1 MKDDSVPIIA
11 PPPRNVQ
18 RILKIV
24 GWNLLFIL
32 SGLSLIW
39 IMGEAYW
46 RLNGRFGYVSIDLG
60 SDPAYWRFVPGVGLL
75 RPPQSEIAFS
85 NGLNYWRVQRS
96 NSLGFMDREPID
108 PEHAAESCHIT
119 IIGDSY
125 VEAKEVPVSDKLQV
139 RLEELA
145 TREKPNLDVT
155 TSAFG
160 IQRTG
165 VVNQLPFYDGY
176 ARDMSPD
183 LVVLVFVRNDLVDN
197 STARYALMPRHVPDR
212 MPYGQAAKGSD
223 GDVRWLPPR
232 ADFDD
237 APPFSHDVEALN
249 SWSNRAIYRLAR
261 ASYFMRW
268 LGIRSKLIGGGDW
281 VYERFRPSQDSIGRY
296 QEWIHLEKRLDL
308 PGGRM
313 TTGDVITAGDDFTT
327 WGFTSW
333 GLEQFKRRADHDG
346 AALIV
351 LASYSAGGR
360 WDPSF
365 ELLSDIA
372 ESLDI
377 PVVSQ
382 KDYIISQGRRVE
394 EAHWGELDNH
404 WTPAGHQWSAEAIWE
419 YIKEEW
425 EGKCPGAEPQPD
437 IMVDWIAVGETL
449 NELEYE
455 DTIQTF
461 SKSFGLRHRIHTP
474 EGVAWVQSF
483 PVLDSEKHQSV
494 YESITSRRP
503 TVRSN
508 WDVHIYDDGITYLKE
523 QCDIEDA
530 NAIFFLHVTPEY
542 KNDLPSDRQSVG
554 FENLDFY
561 FGLRGMAF
569 DGHCMVSANLP
580 EYEIES
586 INTGQ
591 VAKNWSAHYNFASS
605 EIIDAVQEI
614 RLSDRQ
620 PDIRSNFD
628 IYLDDSRIIYVKD
641 SCGADDRET
650 PFFLHVFP
658 ADENNLTDEREES
671 GFENLDFDLMQN
683 GGESDGACFA
693 AVDLPDYEIDSI
705 RTGQFVRGEGNVW
718 ETSIEFAE

>member
-1 MKDDSVPIIA
+1 
-11 PPPRNVQ
+11 
-18 RILKIV
+18 
-24 GWNLLFIL
+24 
-32 SGLSLIW
+32 
-39 IMGEAYW
+39 MGEAYW

>member
-1 MKDDSVPIIA
+1 MWA
-11 PPPRNVQ
+11 PHSELRFTNYLDYWAVQ
-18 RILKIV
+18 RT
-24 GWNLLFIL
+24 
-32 SGLSLIW
+32 
-39 IMGEAYW
+39 
-46 RLNGRFGYVSIDLG
+46 
-60 SDPAYWRFVPGVGLL
+60 
-75 RPPQSEIAFS
+75 
-85 NGLNYWRVQRS
+85 
-96 NSLGFMDREPID
+96 NSLGFMDREPVD
-108 PEHAAESCHIT
+108 SDRAAEGCHIT

-125 VEAKEVPVSDKLQV
+125 VEAKEVPVSDKIQV

-197 STARYALMPRHVPDR
+197 STARYALMPGHVPDR
-212 MPYGQAAKGSD
+212 MPYGQAAKDSN

-237 APPFSHDVEALN
+237 APPSSRDVEALN
-249 SWSNRAIYRLAR
+249 SWSNRTIYRLAR
-261 ASYFMRW
+261 VSYFIRW

-327 WGFTSW
+327 WGFTSL

-372 ESLDI
+372 ESLNI

-382 KDYIISQGRRVE
+382 KDYIIRQGRRVE

-404 WTPAGHQWSAEAIWE
+404 WTPAGHRWSAEAIWE
-419 YIKEEW
+419 YVKEEW
-425 EGKCPGAEPQPD
+425 EGKCPEAEPQPD
-437 IMVDWIAVGETL
+437 IMVDWIAVGETP

-461 SKSFGLRHRIHTP
+461 AKPFGLRHRIHTP

-483 PVLDSEKHQSV
+483 PILDSEKYQSV

-508 WDVHIYDDGITYLKE
+508 WNVHIYDDGITYLKE
-523 QCDIEDA
+523 QCDVEDA
-530 NAIFFLHVTPEY
+530 NAIFFLHVAPED

-569 DGHCMVSANLP
+569 DGRCMASANLP

-591 VAKNWSAHYNFASS
+591 VAKNWSTHYNLASS

-620 PDIRSNFD
+620 PEIHSNFD
-628 IYLDDSRIIYVKD
+628 IYIDDSRIIYVKD
-641 SCGADDRET
+641 SCNANDRDT
-650 PFFLHVFP
+650 PFFLHVVP
-658 ADENNLTDEREES
+658 ADEKDLPDGREES
-671 GFENLDFDLMQN
+671 GFDNLDFELMQN
-683 GGESDGACFA
+683 GGESDGMCFA
-693 AVDLPDYEIDSI
+693 AVDMPEYDIASI

-718 ETSIEFAE
+718 EASIEFAD